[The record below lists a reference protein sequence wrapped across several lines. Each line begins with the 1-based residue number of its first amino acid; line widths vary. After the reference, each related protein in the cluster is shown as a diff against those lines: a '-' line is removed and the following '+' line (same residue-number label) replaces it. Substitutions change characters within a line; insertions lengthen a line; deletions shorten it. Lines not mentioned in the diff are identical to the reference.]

1 MEKASGKNSIS
12 SKRYNRGLLLKLL
25 ATGACKSR
33 IELSRATGLTKMTVS
48 NIISEF
54 MEKGIVVEDTKEDTQ
69 TCGRNPMLLKIGKDA
84 PKAAGLLIF
93 RDRIEAVLCSMNL
106 EILGTER
113 IGFSSLTGEALLEN
127 CHRVL
132 DKLLE
137 NEKNILGIGVAVI
150 GPVDIKKGILLNPP
164 RFYGIENLHILE
176 DLQKRYPYPIYLD
189 HEHNSAA
196 LAEKLYG
203 VGQGYQDF
211 IFLGISN
218 GIGSGIIS
226 SGRVYHNEKGFAPEI
241 GHISIDRKGP
251 LCSCRN
257 KGCLELYASTYVV
270 LEKLKAA
277 TGLDLTFRE
286 FFQLRENNAVEEILD
301 QMVEDIS
308 LALISAV
315 NILNPQLI
323 VLGYDCMDWEESY
336 VKKLEDLVNE
346 RRMVHVDCRI
356 PIKKAAFGKKA
367 QLLGAAVNA
376 VNQVFEG
383 NVLLLE

>member
-12 SKRYNRGLLLKLL
+12 SKRYNRGLILKLL
-25 ATGACKSR
+25 ATGTCRSR

-54 MEKGIVVEDTKEDTQ
+54 MEKGIVVEDTEEDTQ
-69 TCGRNPMLLKIGKDA
+69 TCGRNPMLLKIGTEA

-93 RDRIEAVLCSMNL
+93 RDRIEGVLCSMDLKIL
-106 EILGTER
+106 ETEK
-113 IGFSSLTGEALLEN
+113 ISFSELTGKELLDNCHGVLDRLLE
-127 CHRVL
+127 R
-132 DKLLE
+132 
-137 NEKNILGIGVAVI
+137 EKNLLGIGVAVI
-150 GPVDIKKGILLNPP
+150 GPVDIKNGVLLNPP
-164 RFYGIENLHILE
+164 RFYGIENLPILE
-176 DLQKRYPYPIYLD
+176 DLQKRYPYPVYLD

-203 VGQGYQDF
+203 VGQDYQDF

-226 SGRVYHNEKGFAPEI
+226 NGRVYHNEKGFAPEI

-251 LCSCRN
+251 LCSCGNR
-257 KGCLELYASTYVV
+257 GCLELYASTYVV
-270 LEKLKAA
+270 LEKLRAA
-277 TGLDLTFRE
+277 TGLDLSFGD
-286 FFQLRENNAVEEILD
+286 FFQQKDNGAVEEILD

-323 VLGYDCMDWEESY
+323 VLGYDCIDWTEDY
-336 VKKLEDLVNE
+336 VKKLEALVNE
-346 RRMVHVDCRI
+346 RRMVHMDRKI
-356 PIKKAAFGKKA
+356 PVKKACFGKKA
-367 QLLGAAVNA
+367 QLLGAGVNA
-376 VNQVFEG
+376 VAQVFEG
-383 NVLLLE
+383 NISLLE